1 MRFER
6 TPGQE
11 PVPLWRR
18 RLVLTLALFAFA
30 CALVVQSPGW
40 AQTSYMA
47 LSKGNR
53 SRGCGSGW
61 QRRRDRLTVEVGG
74 DRGGQVVVQAAAL

>member
-11 PVPLWRR
+11 PVPPGRR
-18 RLVLTLALFAFA
+18 RLGLTLALFAFA
-30 CALVVQSPGW
+30 CALVVQSPAW

-47 LSKGNR
+47 LSKALSQGTVSCGLVMSASFPPCR
-53 SRGCGSGW
+53 RGW
-61 QRRRDRLTVEVGG
+61 
-74 DRGGQVVVQAAAL
+74 